1 MNSMKQMMTAIVE
14 NVEGMMKME
23 SCGLAVMEV
32 VKDGITSFV
41 LVWMKRVHQKT
52 FTVITAPTVI
62 FLYTPHTLLYLAFI
76 HVVLFIYPPISSIY
90 TPYSVIYTLQL
101 TFKHVHP
108 LPLECTMCSAL
119 PARVPQSPQI
129 VGVAIRP

>member
-41 LVWMKRVHQKT
+41 LVWMKRVYQKT
-52 FTVITAPTVI
+52 FTVITAPTDLSFSFI
-62 FLYTPHTLLYLAFI
+62 PLIHCYILHLYTLYSLYTHLYLPFI
-76 HVVLFIYPPISSIY
+76 LLIQSFTHYNSPSNMY
-90 TPYSVIYTLQL
+90 TPSLWNAPCVPHYL
-101 TFKHVHP
+101 HVFRNP
-108 LPLECTMCSAL
+108 
-119 PARVPQSPQI
+119 RK
-129 VGVAIRP
+129 